1 MGHIFRMFE
10 KDFLMFSLLAQNPA
24 CQEKSPESSSR
35 RSSESSDSSS
45 ERKKKKKKKKAP
57 REGSYSVIWCNN
69 SNNKN
74 KYIYIFYVC
83 VYCVYVTIYAIICLS
98 RDRGNI
104 NTNNLLGAYLPLC
117 WKEGVD
123 PCVLG
128 CFLRLCCFNHPAGC
142 RK

>member
-1 MGHIFRMFE
+1 
-10 KDFLMFSLLAQNPA
+10 MFSLLAQNPA

-74 KYIYIFYVC
+74 KYIYIYIFYVC

-98 RDRGNI
+98 IDRGNI